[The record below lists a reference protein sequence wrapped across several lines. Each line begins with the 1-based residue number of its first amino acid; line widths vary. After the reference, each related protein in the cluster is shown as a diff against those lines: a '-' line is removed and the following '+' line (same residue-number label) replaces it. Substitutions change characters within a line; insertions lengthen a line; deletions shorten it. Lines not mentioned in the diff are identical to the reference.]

1 MKETGT
7 TEEKGK
13 RALAGKSA
21 GSIPQELR
29 VFVSQPPEVPCGSAL
44 SVS

>member
-1 MKETGT
+1 MKETGK

-13 RALAGKSA
+13 RALAGKSV
-21 GSIPQELR
+21 GSVPQELR
-29 VFVSQPPEVPCGSAL
+29 VLVSQPPEVPCGSVL